1 MMSLLFC
8 LVLQTETSTS
18 AVEEVIR
25 QARLGRAGL
34 PALRDVQ
41 RAAAESVSDA
51 WELQD
56 GEWARPRWQGLVP
69 DVLVRVG
76 TTQDVSVRDTTL
88 EREWTREG
96 RDLGVDVTLKWRLR
110 DLVFSRAEP
119 GLLRDRLARRRLQ
132 DARRD
137 DATKI
142 WFQRLEVEI
151 KLRSKP
157 TSSLLLEAARLDGL
171 LESVT
176 GRRWRTQS

>member
-1 MMSLLFC
+1 MISLLFC
-8 LVLQTETSTS
+8 LVVQTDTSTS
-18 AVEEVIR
+18 SVAELIR
-25 QARLGRAGL
+25 QARLGHAGL
-34 PALRDVQ
+34 PALLDVQ
-41 RAAAESVSDA
+41 RAAAASVTDA
-51 WELQD
+51 WQLEA

-69 DVLVRVG
+69 DVSVRVG

-96 RDLGVDVTLKWRLR
+96 RDLGVDVSLKWRLR

-132 DARRD
+132 DARREA
-137 DATKI
+137 ATKI
-142 WFQRLEVEI
+142 WFQRLDVEI

-157 TSSLLLEAARLDGL
+157 SSSLLLEAARLDGL

-176 GRRWRTQS
+176 GRRWRSQS